1 MNFNRPPARWAAFL
15 RQAAALGTGLTLAA
29 CCLVWRAALG
39 QEGDAGKRPAAAEK
53 PDAKPAAKAP
63 AVAVLTPE
71 ESEQRAAA
79 ALAQSEPDHKD
90 AAPPGNVIQ
99 EKFDL
104 IQIVWR
110 EGGHMWAL
118 YAILVVSIVAV
129 TFALERFLGLRRSR
143 VAPTDLVAGV
153 RALSGRKGDLDLRQ
167 LQRLVKQYPSAAA
180 VVLRAMLAKA
190 GRPVTEVEH
199 ALSEACEREG
209 SRLFS
214 NVRWQGLTFNV
225 APMLGLAGT
234 VYGVIIAFFQTAHM
248 PQGANKTESL
258 ASGIYA
264 ALICT
269 LAGLV
274 VAIPAGVLAHYFEG
288 RILRLM
294 RKVDDAGRSL
304 LPQFE
309 RLEGRVRRSAV
320 EKAPLAAPTL
330 DLAHQ
335 EPAEGGKSKWSAA
348 EGRD

>member
-1 MNFNRPPARWAAFL
+1 MNFNRPLARWAAFL

-29 CCLVWRAALG
+29 CCLVWHSALG
-39 QEGDAGKRPAAAEK
+39 QERDAG
-53 PDAKPAAKAP
+53 KPAAKAP
-63 AVAVLTPE
+63 AGALLAPE
-71 ESEQRAAA
+71 DSDQRAAA
-79 ALAQSEPDHKD
+79 ALAQSEPDRKD
-90 AAPPGNVIQ
+90 AAQPGNVIQ

-104 IQIVWR
+104 IKIVWR

-143 VAPTDLVAGV
+143 IAPTDLVAGV

-167 LQRLVKQYPSAAA
+167 LQRLVKQNPSSAA

-190 GRPVTEVEH
+190 GRPVAEVEH
-199 ALSEACEREG
+199 AMSEACEREG
-209 SRLFS
+209 ARLYS

-294 RKVDDAGRSL
+294 RKVDDAARSL

-320 EKAPLAAPTL
+320 EKAPLTAPTL
-330 DLAHQ
+330 DLAHP
-335 EPAEGGKSKWSAA
+335 EPDGGKSKWSAA
-348 EGRD
+348 EERD

>member
-1 MNFNRPPARWAAFL
+1 MNFNRPQARWAAFF
-15 RQAAALGTGLTLAA
+15 RQVAALGTGLALAA
-29 CCLVWRAALG
+29 CCLVWHSALAQERA
-39 QEGDAGKRPAAAEK
+39 
-53 PDAKPAAKAP
+53 AKPAAAKPEAKP
-63 AVAVLTPE
+63 AAEAALTPE
-71 ESEQRAAA
+71 EIEQRAAA
-79 ALAQSEPDHKD
+79 ALAQSEPEHKETTP
-90 AAPPGNVIQ
+90 AGNVIQ

-104 IQIVWR
+104 IRIIWK

-118 YAILVVSIVAV
+118 YAILLISIVALA
-129 TFALERFLGLRRSR
+129 FALERFLGLRRGR
-143 VAPTDLVAGV
+143 IAPTDLVAGV

-167 LQRLVKQYPSAAA
+167 LQRLVKQYPSTAA

-199 ALSEACEREG
+199 ALAETCEREAA
-209 SRLFS
+209 RLYS

-248 PQGANKTESL
+248 PQSANKTESL

-294 RKVDDAGRSL
+294 RVVDDAARSL
-304 LPQFE
+304 LPQLE
-309 RLEGRVRRSAV
+309 RLEGRVRRSPA
-320 EKAPLAAPTL
+320 EKAAVGAPTL
-330 DLAHQ
+330 DLSRP
-335 EPAEGGKSKWSAA
+335 EPE
-348 EGRD
+348 RD